1 MNSAHVTVTLILSLL
16 SLSSVHYQV
25 KERQNG
31 FCFGLLIIL
40 ALRHPPVNYIPDF
53 SLFSLYRVD
62 FEKKVYSE

>member
-1 MNSAHVTVTLILSLL
+1 MD
-16 SLSSVHYQV
+16 
-25 KERQNG
+25 

-62 FEKKVYSE
+62 FEKKFILSDCTLRRVKEDRGWLYMCVLCGEEGF